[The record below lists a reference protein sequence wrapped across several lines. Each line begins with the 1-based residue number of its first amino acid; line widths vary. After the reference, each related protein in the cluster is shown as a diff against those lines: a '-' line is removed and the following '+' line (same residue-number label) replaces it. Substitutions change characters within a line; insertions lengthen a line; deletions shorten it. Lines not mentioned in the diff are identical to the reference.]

1 MVSKY
6 IDIVAKCSKDVLKM
20 MANIDTAAVEVKQEK
35 HALTTYAIAHSIKY
49 EDFDNKVSGDF
60 ILGFADEFEVI
71 KIASAIAVNLG
82 MKPLEQFND
91 ETLDIINE
99 FLNTAVGHIIT
110 EWDKMGMNVRF
121 DPPLVLQ
128 KKEMVSSKIS
138 DADAYLISIN
148 FATDSTISDSTAKD
162 KLAGKRI
169 LVVEDSA
176 MMRGYITRALEK
188 IGCETDQACDGQEAV
203 EKYRTFNPDLT
214 IMDLIMPKMGG
225 LDAIVEIQEAN
236 PQAKFI
242 VFTSTSRRDEVVTAK
257 SLNVLSYLVK
267 PLKVEEL
274 LLRVREA
281 FDQMDESP

>member
-1 MVSKY
+1 MVSKH
-6 IDIVAKCSKDVLKM
+6 IDIVAKCAKDVLKM
-20 MANIDTAAVEVKQEK
+20 MANIDLADVEVKLEK
-35 HALTTYAIAHSIKY
+35 HTLTTYAIAHSIKY
-49 EDFDNKVSGDF
+49 EDFDNKVSGNF

-121 DPPLVLQ
+121 GPPLVLQ
-128 KKEMVSSKIS
+128 KKERVSSEIPNT
-138 DADAYLISIN
+138 DAYLISIN

-203 EKYRTFNPDLT
+203 EKYRAFNPDLT

-242 VFTSTSRRDEVVTAK
+242 VFTSTSRTDEVVTAK